1 MIEIERKFLVHS
13 TEFIQAA
20 SQHYHIEQGYL
31 SKDPART
38 VRVRI
43 KNDKSFITVK
53 GASSASGMS
62 RYEWEKEIPLEEGKA
77 LLQLAL
83 PIVIQKTR
91 YEVKHQTFLFEV
103 DVFEGQHQGLILAE
117 VELED
122 ENVELNLPEW
132 IGEEVTGDPRYYNA
146 SLSSMEEKKST

>member
-13 TEFIQAA
+13 TKFLQAA
-20 SQHYHIEQGYL
+20 SQHYRIEQGYL

-43 KNDKSFITVK
+43 KDEKSFITVK

-62 RYEWEKEIPLEEGKA
+62 RYEWEKEIPLGEGKA

-83 PIVIQKTR
+83 PTVIQKNT
-91 YEVKHQTFLFEV
+91 L
-103 DVFEGQHQGLILAE
+103 
-117 VELED
+117 
-122 ENVELNLPEW
+122 
-132 IGEEVTGDPRYYNA
+132 
-146 SLSSMEEKKST
+146 

>member
-20 SQHYHIEQGYL
+20 SQHYCLEQGYL
-31 SKDPART
+31 SKDPARP

-43 KNDKSFITVK
+43 NDDKSFITVK

-83 PIVIQKTR
+83 PKVNKKTR
-91 YEVKHQTFLFEV
+91 YEIKHQTFLFEV

-122 ENVELNLPEW
+122 ENVELNLPTW
-132 IGEEVTGDPRYYNA
+132 IGEEVTGDARYYNA

>member
-20 SQHYHIEQGYL
+20 SQHYRIEQGYL

-83 PIVIQKTR
+83 PTVIQKIR
-91 YEVKHQTFLFEV
+91 YEIKHQTFLFEV

-132 IGEEVTGDPRYYNA
+132 IGEEVTGDPRFYNV

>member
-20 SQHYHIEQGYL
+20 SQHYRIEQGYL

-132 IGEEVTGDPRYYNA
+132 IGEEVTGDPHYYNA